1 MVALASITNME
12 ALSNMAPVNLH
23 FNSLPLKQS
32 YDPLRREILCQ
43 IDLRQQR
50 NACYNVHF
58 FTFVCKCQKAGR
70 REHETGRKKSHCM
83 KSVWG
88 RPAISLIS
96 ETNVFFTSLPIH
108 SSEKRF
114 LVKSFSHELLTT
126 KFLFLQRIA
135 RVYYRLLFKG
145 HYNLVTPFF
154 LRSEHFEVFSLWNFV
169 WYEDICVAPGQ

>member
-1 MVALASITNME
+1 
-12 ALSNMAPVNLH
+12 MAPVNLH
-23 FNSLPLKQS
+23 FNSLPLNQS

-58 FTFVCKCQKAGR
+58 FTFVCKCQRAGR

-88 RPAISLIS
+88 RPAIYLIS

-108 SSEKRF
+108 SSGKTF
-114 LVKSFSHELLTT
+114 LVKFFTHELWTT
-126 KFLFLQRIA
+126 KFLFLQGNT
-135 RVYYRLLFKG
+135 RVCCWLLFKG
-145 HYNLVTPFF
+145 HYNLSHSYFF
-154 LRSEHFEVFSLWNFV
+154 QRVIFKKFSLWIFV

>member
-1 MVALASITNME
+1 
-12 ALSNMAPVNLH
+12 MAPVNLH
-23 FNSLPLKQS
+23 FNSLPLNQS

-50 NACYNVHF
+50 NVCYNVHF

-70 REHETGRKKSHCM
+70 RKHEIGRKKSHCM

-88 RPAISLIS
+88 RPAIYLIS

-108 SSEKRF
+108 SSEKTF

-126 KFLFLQRIA
+126 KFLFVHRIA
-135 RVYYRLLFKG
+135 RVCYRLLFKG
-145 HYNLVTPFF
+145 HYNLVTPIFF
-154 LRSEHFEVFSLWNFV
+154 KQWSFQCFLFGILFDMKISV
-169 WYEDICVAPGQ
+169 WRQGSSTWPLSTIIML